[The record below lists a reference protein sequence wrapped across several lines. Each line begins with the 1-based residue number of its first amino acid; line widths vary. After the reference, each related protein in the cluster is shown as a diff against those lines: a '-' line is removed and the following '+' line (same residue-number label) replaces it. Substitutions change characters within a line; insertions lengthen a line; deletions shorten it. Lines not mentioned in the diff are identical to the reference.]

1 LASDQP
7 SVANCSRSNLIY
19 VHVSLF
25 SECSAIAK
33 PSPVALSVDGM
44 MPVFQANPLPGGR
57 PMQALAHLGFGLE
70 DWLLSDLELMLDS
83 SAGEF

>member
-1 LASDQP
+1 
-7 SVANCSRSNLIY
+7 
-19 VHVSLF
+19 
-25 SECSAIAK
+25 
-33 PSPVALSVDGM
+33 M